1 MNEWLYRKNNL
12 EKPCCWRA
20 YLDATGNNIVV
31 EYGIIR
37 GIIRNEVYAVTQK
50 DANKELQSRYNDKRK
65 QGYVALED
73 IKDDNGRPPVEDGT
87 DALYSFLSAYLP
99 SYRTNENNGNILP
112 MLAKSYTGKIWNKIP
127 NMIGQWKIN
136 GLRCFISAYRTDDIF
151 RSVRLKFQS
160 REGLI
165 WHTLTY
171 LEDYLIDAIPPGF
184 MLSMLN
190 DNWILD
196 GEVYL
201 PGHTVNEI
209 NHFVKDPNCKEN
221 KLLQFWCYDIAIQDM
236 LQERRSDIRTHSLGN
251 VAHFNNIDE
260 HLNNTKQLV
269 ILPDYN
275 VYSDNNA
282 VIFRDNFIRLGFE
295 GLILRNPNVD
305 YQYGRR
311 RVGYMEKFKSKTDG
325 KFLIVDIQSEQ
336 KRNLP
341 IITCRN
347 DINEETF
354 ETRFSY
360 PYAKQEEIL
369 RNKKDYIGKYVF
381 ITFGERSGITKVP
394 FHIKEVYLL

>member
-1 MNEWLYRKNNL
+1 
-12 EKPCCWRA
+12 
-20 YLDATGNNIVV
+20 
-31 EYGIIR
+31 
-37 GIIRNEVYAVTQK
+37 
-50 DANKELQSRYNDKRK
+50 
-65 QGYVALED
+65 
-73 IKDDNGRPPVEDGT
+73 
-87 DALYSFLSAYLP
+87 
-99 SYRTNENNGNILP
+99 
-112 MLAKSYTGKIWNKIP
+112 
-127 NMIGQWKIN
+127 
-136 GLRCFISAYRTDDIF
+136 
-151 RSVRLKFQS
+151 
-160 REGLI
+160 
-165 WHTLTY
+165 
-171 LEDYLIDAIPPGF
+171 

-236 LQERRSDIRTHSLGN
+236 LQEKRSEIRTHDLGDVIKFADIN
-251 VAHFNNIDE
+251 E

-347 DINEETF
+347 DINDETF
-354 ETRFSY
+354 ETSFSY
-360 PYAKQEEIL
+360 PHAKQEEIL
-369 RNKKDYIGKYVF
+369 RNKKNYIGKYVF
-381 ITFGERSGITKVP
+381 ITFGERSGIAQVP

>member
-65 QGYVALED
+65 QGYVALDD
-73 IKDDNGRPPVEDGT
+73 IKDDNGRPPVENGT

-112 MLAKSYTGKIWNKIP
+112 MLAKSYTGKIWSKIP

-201 PGHTVNEI
+201 PGHTINEI

-325 KFLIVDIQSEQ
+325 KFLIVDIQPEQ

>member
-65 QGYVALED
+65 QGYVALDD

-87 DALYSFLSAYLP
+87 NALYSFLSAYLP

-112 MLAKSYTGKIWNKIP
+112 MLAKSYTGKIWSKIP

-360 PYAKQEEIL
+360 PHAKQEEIL